1 MSFLFRDFSKPKVID
16 ISLGKSNLIKLLA
29 VALMVVDHVG
39 VVFFPQLFFLRLIGR
54 LAFFLFAYQLAVGY
68 IHTKDLKRYFLRLLG
83 IGLISQIPYHFANP
97 WEPNIF
103 FTLCLGLLA
112 IFAFDRLKIYFS
124 IPLIGLI
131 CIVAEYF
138 RFDYGALGIL
148 VILLSY
154 VFLENF
160 IVLLASQLA
169 LWMVYITLS
178 ASNAVGLGFNSLT
191 VYLPVGFLSYLVI
204 RLLPNVN
211 FQMNKYVYYFFY
223 PAHLVLIGII
233 WLLLFRLF
241 C

>member
-1 MSFLFRDFSKPKVID
+1 MSFIFRPVSTPKRID

-29 VALMVVDHVG
+29 VVLMVVDHVG
-39 VVFFPQLFFLRLIGR
+39 VVFFPQLFFLRIIGR

-68 IHTKDLKRYFLRLLG
+68 IHTKDLKKYFLRLLG

-112 IFAFDRLKIYFS
+112 IFSFDRLKVYLS
-124 IPLIGLI
+124 TPLIGLI

-154 VFLENF
+154 LFIENF
-160 IVLLASQLA
+160 IVLLAGQLA
-169 LWMVYITLS
+169 IWMVYITLS
-178 ASNAVGLGFNSLT
+178 ASNFAGLEFNSLT
-191 VYLPVGFLSYLVI
+191 VYLPVGFLSYLLI
-204 RLLPNVN
+204 RLLPDIKFN
-211 FQMNKYVYYFFY
+211 MNKYVYYFFY

-233 WLLLFRLF
+233 WLLLFH
-241 C
+241 